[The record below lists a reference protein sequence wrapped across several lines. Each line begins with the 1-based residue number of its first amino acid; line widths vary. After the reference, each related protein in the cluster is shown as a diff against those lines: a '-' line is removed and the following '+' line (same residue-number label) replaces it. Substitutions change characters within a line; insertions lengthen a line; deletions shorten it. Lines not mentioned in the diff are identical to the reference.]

1 MDVVS
6 VREYPRN
13 GLSTDRVFSTPEG
26 DVVMADLA
34 FIGLTIL
41 IFALLFALVK
51 GVERF

>member
-6 VREYPRN
+6 VREYPHK
-13 GLSTDRVFSTPEG
+13 GLFTDRVFSAPEG
-26 DVVMADLA
+26 DVMADLA

-41 IFALLFALVK
+41 VFAVLFALVK